1 MDDHLSTCEGY
12 ISILKNTLNINSG
25 CQYRF
30 EISNTLSEAKQKIE
44 KANITNCFYDL
55 VFLDI
60 RMPSEPKEHLFSG
73 EDLGKILKTSNPKTK
88 ILILTSLMDPFRISS
103 ILQSIDPDGFILKG
117 EITKHTLP
125 TCIEKLMSEDVYY
138 SKKVTWVIRNHF
150 ISNTILTF
158 EDKKFLHLLSI
169 GIPSHKIPNHLPW
182 SVAKI
187 NKKKRQIREILSVEE
202 KNTLALVHRAKK
214 LGIV

>member
-1 MDDHLSTCEGY
+1 
-12 ISILKNTLNINSG
+12 
-25 CQYRF
+25 
-30 EISNTLSEAKQKIE
+30 
-44 KANITNCFYDL
+44 
-55 VFLDI
+55 
-60 RMPSEPKEHLFSG
+60 
-73 EDLGKILKTSNPKTK
+73 
-88 ILILTSLMDPFRISS
+88 
-103 ILQSIDPDGFILKG
+103 
-117 EITKHTLP
+117 
-125 TCIEKLMSEDVYY
+125 
-138 SKKVTWVIRNHF
+138 